1 MRDDNCLFCKIISGD
16 IPSTKVYEDD
26 YVFAFRDINPQAPVH
41 ILVVP
46 KEHILCANEIS
57 AENSVFVA
65 KSYEA
70 IAKIARAEGL
80 TSGYRVINNCG
91 EDGGQ
96 TVMHLHFHL
105 IGGIKL
111 SEKMV

>member
-1 MRDDNCLFCKIISGD
+1 MRDDNCLFCKIIGGE
-16 IPSTKVYEDD
+16 IPSTKVYEDE

-46 KEHILCANEIS
+46 KAHISCADEING
-57 AENSVFVA
+57 ENSVYVA
-65 KSYEA
+65 KSFEA
-70 IAKIARAEGL
+70 IAKIAKAEGL
-80 TSGYRVINNCG
+80 ASGYRVINNCG

-105 IGGIKL
+105 IGGVTL
-111 SEKMV
+111 SEKIV

>member
-46 KEHILCANEIS
+46 KEHILCADAIS
-57 AENSVFVA
+57 GENSVYVA
-65 KSYEA
+65 KSFEA

-80 TSGYRVINNCG
+80 SSGYRVINNCG
-91 EDGGQ
+91 EDGGHHQ
-96 TVMHLHFHL
+96 
-105 IGGIKL
+105 I
-111 SEKMV
+111 